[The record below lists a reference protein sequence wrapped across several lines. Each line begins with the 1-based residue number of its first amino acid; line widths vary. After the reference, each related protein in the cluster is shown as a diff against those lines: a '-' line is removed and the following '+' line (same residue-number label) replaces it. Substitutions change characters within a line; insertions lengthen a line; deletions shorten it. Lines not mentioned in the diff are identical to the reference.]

1 MESVY
6 ERDPNI
12 DMKSMISNITLSL
25 QVRLLFVA
33 GSRLNTSYN
42 IYTVCRGQQSIICM
56 GGKWSNSSLE
66 IPEADTASNKFN
78 LKGAQIRIS
87 AINVSMM

>member
-1 MESVY
+1 MVY
-6 ERDPNI
+6 DEGEPNL
-12 DMKSMISNITLSL
+12 DMKSMISNITLSS

-33 GSRLNTSYN
+33 GSRLHTSYN
-42 IYTVCRGQQSIICM
+42 IYTVCSGQQSRICRV
-56 GGKWSNSSLE
+56 GKWSNSTLE

>member
-6 ERDPNI
+6 ERDPNL
-12 DMKSMISNITLSL
+12 DMKSMISNIAFST
-25 QVRLLFVA
+25 QVKLMFVA
-33 GSRLNTSYN
+33 GSRLNTSYDV
-42 IYTVCRGQQSIICM
+42 YKVCSGQQSVICRV
-56 GGKWSNSSLE
+56 GKWSNS
-66 IPEADTASNKFN
+66 TASNKFN